1 VEANKESSFI
11 QKAVIKISFYKKKKK
26 KKKINYLF
34 KKFFI
39 IKKRKNTS
47 ISCIKLKKIK

>member
-26 KKKINYLF
+26 KKKLIIYL
-34 KKFFI
+34 
-39 IKKRKNTS
+39 KNFLS
-47 ISCIKLKKIK
+47 LKKEKIHL